1 MTFVELAIGIG
12 ARMAPK
18 NSVISV
24 LSPRITL
31 KVYVCIALLL
41 AFGLVVGALVH
52 HAANLPGVVF
62 RNTVCAED
70 RPPAS
75 VTGGT
80 WAKQQALNVCPWAAL
95 PQSPAVVQGVI
106 DSVADVLVGVVV
118 HGCSA

>member
-31 KVYVCIALLL
+31 KVYECIALLL

-52 HAANLPGVVF
+52 HAANLPGVV
-62 RNTVCAED
+62 
-70 RPPAS
+70 
-75 VTGGT
+75 
-80 WAKQQALNVCPWAAL
+80 L
-95 PQSPAVVQGVI
+95 
-106 DSVADVLVGVVV
+106 DSVADVLVGMVV
-118 HGCSA
+118 HGCSAWLSFIH